1 MNATSLYKRTEVIGR
16 GKFGVVYKAQNKQT
30 KQIVAIKVLNLD
42 TEEDEVI
49 DVQQEIQFL
58 SELKNV
64 PNITHYYGCIL
75 NDTKLWIIMDY
86 CAGGSLRTLLKAG
99 VLEERYVAV
108 IVRELLMTLSAVHKL
123 GVIHRDLKA
132 ANVLISKEGNVQLCD
147 FGVAAKITAN
157 STKRTTM
164 AGTPYWMAP
173 EVIRTGDTYN
183 SKADIW
189 SLGITIYEIATG
201 NPPYCDKDASWAMQ
215 LISKLTP
222 PRLEGRE
229 FSQALKECIA
239 LCLDEN
245 PEERPSADDLMK
257 CKLVKIYKNHPT
269 SILKEV
275 ISRYLLWRDRNS
287 SRDSV
292 FINLENEQ
300 EDSVDE
306 IVNKNLDGGYH
317 NQQQQHQQQQQ
328 QNDHQ
333 NHDGHNNQIQVKWD
347 FDSLSSRE
355 YIMENDIDLD
365 KVNQQYNN
373 NFDTQQG
380 NTYSTLPTLKAPTT
394 KNNTL
399 AATNQNSMTAL
410 KNNSKS
416 TTEVPKSL
424 QMLFEDNSEEQEDL
438 APPKSNVNIMERM
451 ESPTIEIPDM
461 DSLSQLPSA
470 SATNTTNH
478 PQLNKPPALY
488 HSQSASGN
496 LESRFSSLNTSP
508 KDNGGSTGGNNGINR
523 PRKKTIS
530 NTGGTANAQFQ
541 QTSSAVPHTPPYTT
555 PASVRTPSPKPPS
568 SVNLLNATSM
578 SKTGSP
584 SKMKALQSSSNPL
597 LQPINMKLENM
608 NAGITGGTGSHPPMQ
623 APPQLITQ
631 QSLPVLPTSSS
642 TSASASTS
650 TTSTTTTTTTTAT
663 STTSGGMAGNM
674 KSQRNKPGFIQMPT
688 PSNTLINNMSSL
700 TNDHQDGG
708 NNGGGGGDNNNVNQF
723 GINPAQAASMPVS
736 MTPVTEKDHSQLFPN
751 INNDESLEKTN
762 NGSGNSRSHQNS
774 LLSQKKSLA
783 SSSSH
788 NLSSLGFSNGNNS
801 APTTAAASTAPPP
814 PPTMFANRGSS
825 NSVLQLQAN
834 FSLNGGGATNNGN
847 PTFSVFPTIPNINGD
862 IFSDTVSKQKLVN
875 ELDVMITLFNQ
886 GLEVLEEI
894 L

>member
-1 MNATSLYKRTEVIGR
+1 MQMNATSLYKRTEVIGR
-16 GKFGVVYKAQNKQT
+16 GKFGVVYKAQHKQT

-108 IVRELLMTLSAVHKL
+108 IVRELLITLSAVHKL

-157 STKRTTM
+157 SSKRTTM

-215 LISKLTP
+215 LISKSTP

-229 FSQALKECIA
+229 FSSALKECIA

-275 ISRYLLWRDRNS
+275 ISRYLLWRDKNS

-300 EDSVDE
+300 EDSVDD

-317 NQQQQHQQQQQ
+317 NHNPQQQQQ
-328 QNDHQ
+328 QQQQQHNHQ
-333 NHDGHNNQIQVKWD
+333 SHDQDHDGHSNQIQVKWD

-373 NFDTQQG
+373 NFDTQQE

-399 AATNQNSMTAL
+399 AATNKNSMTAS

-438 APPKSNVNIMERM
+438 APPKSNVSVMERM

-470 SATNTTNH
+470 STTNH
-478 PQLNKPPALY
+478 PHLNKPPALY

-496 LESRFSSLNTSP
+496 LESRFSSLSTSP
-508 KDNGGSTGGNNGINR
+508 KDNGNGINNNNSGISR

-530 NTGGTANAQFQ
+530 NTSGGTVNAQFQ
-541 QTSSAVPHTPPYTT
+541 QASSAVPHTPPYTT

-597 LQPINMKLENM
+597 LQPINMKSENM
-608 NAGITGGTGSHPPMQ
+608 NAAVTGGTGSHPPMQ
-623 APPQLITQ
+623 APPQLVTQ
-631 QSLPVLPTSSS
+631 QSMPVLPTTTATTSSSSS
-642 TSASASTS
+642 T
-650 TTSTTTTTTTTAT
+650 TTGATT
-663 STTSGGMAGNM
+663 GNM
-674 KSQRNKPGFIQMPT
+674 KSRRNKPGFIQMPT

-700 TNDHQDGG
+700 TNDHQDSGNG
-708 NNGGGGGDNNNVNQF
+708 NNGGDNNNNVNQF

-751 INNDESLEKTN
+751 TNNDESSEKTN
-762 NGSGNSRSHQNS
+762 SSRSHQNS
-774 LLSQKKSLA
+774 LSSQKKSLT
-783 SSSSH
+783 SLSSH
-788 NLSSLGFSNGNNS
+788 NLSSLGFSNGNNN
-801 APTTAAASTAPPP
+801 PTTAPPPP

-825 NSVLQLQAN
+825 NSISQSQVN
-834 FSLNGGGATNNGN
+834 FSLNGGGGTTSNGNNNGIQ
-847 PTFSVFPTIPNINGD
+847 TSGGFPVIPNINGD
-862 IFSDTVSKQKLVN
+862 VFSDTVAKQKLVN